1 MFGLPELFV
10 PRGVRQISTDT
21 DTDTDSDSELLWLR
35 VFARWL
41 LFDSHRGHTLFP
53 EWADTRTASFRAL
66 GYTGV
71 VTTAP
76 TLASVPFWNQKVWEL
91 PL

>member
-21 DTDTDSDSELLWLR
+21 DTDSDSELLCV

-41 LFDSHRGHTLFP
+41 LFAHWNALCFQSGRTLTVILILEPPVFGRSV
-53 EWADTRTASFRAL
+53 TL
-66 GYTGV
+66 G
-71 VTTAP
+71 
-76 TLASVPFWNQKVWEL
+76 S
-91 PL
+91 